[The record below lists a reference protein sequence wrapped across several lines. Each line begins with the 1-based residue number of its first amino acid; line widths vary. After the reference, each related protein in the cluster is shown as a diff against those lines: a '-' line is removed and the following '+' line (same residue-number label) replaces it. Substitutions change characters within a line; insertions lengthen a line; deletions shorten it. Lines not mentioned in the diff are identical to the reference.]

1 MFNKE
6 KTELGLLIE
15 KTVVGSF
22 VGCRRIKKIV
32 IHHYDY
38 RLYTRTYFSGV
49 SLSFSIGKLLR
60 MKMRFNSGL
69 KPYDFSPDT
78 PQLQTIKILNCRTD
92 RRLCTPDTR
101 QSYTCFIRVRHT
113 FCNFPFPYEKCGN
126 EFRNGTATTGSS
138 GFGGGQRSGWEG
150 CGKSR

>member
-1 MFNKE
+1 MFLLENREKRLKSHRDQKTEYTDMEKKKTIKMFNKE

-78 PQLQTIKILNCRTD
+78 P
-92 RRLCTPDTR
+92 
-101 QSYTCFIRVRHT
+101 
-113 FCNFPFPYEKCGN
+113 
-126 EFRNGTATTGSS
+126 
-138 GFGGGQRSGWEG
+138 
-150 CGKSR
+150 